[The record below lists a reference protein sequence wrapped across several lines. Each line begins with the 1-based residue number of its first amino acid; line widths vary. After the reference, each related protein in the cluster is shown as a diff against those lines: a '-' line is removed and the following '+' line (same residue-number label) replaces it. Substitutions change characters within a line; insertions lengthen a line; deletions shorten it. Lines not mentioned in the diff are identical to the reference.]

1 MNTRLFKFLIVLM
14 SLSLIGI
21 IFVQGY
27 WIKNTVQSNEE
38 QFSIAAKQMLI
49 NVVKDLES
57 NEIDKYYFELAS
69 VADSTKPFRKQLS
82 ELFQVK
88 KEDYSSEYFVYSNS
102 LVEEEYKISSQF
114 LSDQDDSIFFKK
126 ITSKKLATKIS
137 REDNLDPNSLGLS
150 AEERYQRI
158 NRIVDAEKY
167 LLIDV
172 VKEMAAELPIHKRVD
187 TTEIRALI
195 DENISKWDIKSDYE
209 FGIFSNGLNT
219 KVRSADFKLNSPS
232 TYGIP
237 VFGYKDK
244 ASDYQLF
251 VNFEDKNQ
259 QILSSIAL
267 MGILSILFTLVI
279 VLAFST
285 AISQLIKQRQIS
297 QIKSD
302 FINNMTH
309 EFKTPIATINL
320 ALDSVKNPKIAENPD
335 AISRYMNMIR
345 EENKRMHAQVEN
357 VLRISKLEKNELDI
371 KKEKQSL
378 HELIHKAINHVDL
391 IVENREGYIKSHLE
405 ASQYTILANETHLTN
420 VIVNMLDNAI
430 KYSPK
435 SPKIDIYTEVVK
447 HFVVLSIKDQGS
459 GMSKSTQKKIFQ
471 KFYREHTGDIHNVKG
486 HGLGLAYVKQIV
498 EDHQGEIS
506 VYSEKGQGSTFTIKL
521 PLIS

>member
-1 MNTRLFKFLIVLM
+1 MNSKLFNLLIALM

-27 WIKNTVQSNEE
+27 WIKNTVESNEE

-49 NVVKDLES
+49 DVVKELES

-69 VADSTKPFRKQLS
+69 IADSTKPFKKQLS

-88 KEDYSSEYFVYSNS
+88 KDDYSSEYFIYSNS

-114 LSDQDDSIFFKK
+114 LANQDDSISFKK
-126 ITSKKLATKIS
+126 ITSKKLATKIT
-137 REDNLDPNSLGLS
+137 REDQLDPNSLGLS
-150 AEERYQRI
+150 AKERYQRI

-172 VKEMAAELPIHKRVD
+172 VKEMAAELPIHKRID
-187 TTEIRALI
+187 TTSIRRLI
-195 DENISKWDIKSDYE
+195 DQNISKWDIESDYE

-219 KVRSADFKLNSPS
+219 KVRSSDFKLNSPS

-237 VFGYKDK
+237 IFGYKEI
-244 ASDYQLF
+244 ASDYQLY

-267 MGILSILFTLVI
+267 MGVLSILFTLVI
-279 VLAFST
+279 VLAFSS

-320 ALDSVKNPKIAENPD
+320 ALDSVKNPKIAQNPESV
-335 AISRYMNMIR
+335 ARYMTMIR

-371 KKEKQSL
+371 QKDKQSL
-378 HELIHKAINHVDL
+378 HAMVNQAIKHVSL
-391 IVENREGYIKSHLE
+391 IVQNREGYIKTHFD
-405 ASQYTILANETHLTN
+405 ASDCTVLANETHFTN
-420 VIVNMLDNAI
+420 VIVNILDNAI
-430 KYSPK
+430 KYSPEA
-435 SPKIDIYTEVVK
+435 PKIDIYTEVVK
-447 HFVVLSIKDQGS
+447 HFIVLSVKDQGS

-506 VYSEKGQGSTFTIKL
+506 VYSETNTGSTFTIKL